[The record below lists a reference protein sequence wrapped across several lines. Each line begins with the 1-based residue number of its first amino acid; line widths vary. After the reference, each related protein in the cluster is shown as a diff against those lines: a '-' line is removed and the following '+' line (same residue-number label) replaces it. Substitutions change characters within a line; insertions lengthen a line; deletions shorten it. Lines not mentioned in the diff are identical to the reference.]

1 MTGWTMAV
9 SRMPVVRCVPLPR
22 RRNRRWGRVED
33 TRGSAL
39 VETALMLP
47 VLLFLMLNMVNL
59 GFYIYG
65 WLTVNNAARAA
76 IQYHVYSGVAVGFL
90 GQPTYAQVC
99 ANVWY
104 PDVSSLPNRGTGN
117 VSTCTWQNITL
128 KLCSKTGSAA
138 AVCTGTGP
146 DVPSADPSTYTV
158 YSANVTY
165 TFTPVFAAF
174 TLPVVNI
181 PLTILPA
188 SVHEQVVMR
197 SMQ

>member
-1 MTGWTMAV
+1 MAA
-9 SRMPVVRCVPLPR
+9 SLTHVVRSVPLPSR
-22 RRNRRWGRVED
+22 RTTRWNRAPD
-33 TRGSAL
+33 ARGSAL
-39 VETALMLP
+39 VETSLMLP

-90 GQPTYAQVC
+90 GQPTYGQVC

-117 VSTCTWQNITL
+117 STSCTWQNITL

-165 TFTPVFAAF
+165 TFAPVFSAF

-188 SVHEQVVMR
+188 SVHEQVMMR